1 MKTIGIKLADGSFYP
16 ILEEGTEKTYQLDL
30 TTVKDG
36 QTKVQI
42 DLYRSE
48 TGTMEDAEYVDTLEV
63 TNLVPHPNGEVEL
76 HLSVGLNENNELD
89 AKVVDEETGKQSETN
104 VTLVSRTLAERSEPT
119 NFELTDNEDFSL
131 PQDEDSVSEEEIQD
145 NSNNGAVA
153 AAALG
158 GAAAGAAAAYALTKE
173 DETGNVKTETV
184 DEVPFSFDSE
194 ISEDQKDDGFGEN
207 AIVEDLNETSFDDE
221 TNTVDVDNLAGE
233 EVSDDFDADSIIDS
247 VEEGSVNDDF
257 GIISDD
263 SNTEAVKE
271 NTEEPFSFDS
281 ELPDF
286 DETITDETVADT
298 DNLAD
303 ISTESEKTQE
313 IEGSTDDM
321 FDNDSFTNDPV
332 DADAQ
337 DNIAEKD
344 NTFADTALPDFD
356 ETDFG
361 SSEET
366 TSVSDEDFNN
376 TTQTATADD
385 DFTLPDFDAPSVS
398 DFGTTENADTTEA
411 SGLSGYFND
420 PDLNNDPVF
429 NETNLDTDDSEINFD
444 TSDLDSNNG
453 SGESNGI
460 SSGPA
465 MDFSDLYDKET
476 LNGESS
482 SYNDEDEEENKTKV
496 PMIICIICAIIC
508 VIATV
513 LVLFI
518 VPSKYNLLHKT
529 SSKDSSVEQVFEAPV
544 EETPEIETVEAPA
557 AVEDKIVVAPESEV
571 VVPVVPPA
579 PEPEKA
585 KDVKYRI
592 RWGDTL
598 WDIADAYYKNPWRY
612 PKIAKYNKI
621 KNPDLI
627 ISGTDILIPV
637 E

>member
-16 ILEEGTEKTYQLDL
+16 ILEEGTAKTYQLDL

-42 DLYRSE
+42 DLYRSAS
-48 TGTMEDAEYVDTLEV
+48 GTMEDAEYVDTLEV
-63 TNLVPHPNGEVEL
+63 TNLVPHPNGEAEL

-119 NFELTDNEDFSL
+119 NFELSDSEPEDASL
-131 PQDEDSVSEEEIQD
+131 PSEESSAEENSD
-145 NSNNGAVA
+145 NSGAVA

-158 GAAAGAAAAYALTKE
+158 GAALGAAAAYAVTKDGE
-173 DETGNVKTETV
+173 NNETNADSPVTETV

-194 ISEDQKDDGFGEN
+194 ISEEQKDDGSDSDSLFGEN
-207 AIVEDLNETSFDDE
+207 AIVEDLNTDTSASETAESTEGSDSSFNFDD
-221 TNTVDVDNLAGE
+221 LASE
-233 EVSDDFDADSIIDS
+233 DVSDDFNEPTDAVAD
-247 VEEGSVNDDF
+247 GSVDE
-257 GIISDD
+257 
-263 SNTEAVKE
+263 T
-271 NTEEPFSFDS
+271 FSFDNEEAS
-281 ELPDF
+281 PAENDSF
-286 DETITDETVADT
+286 NESAA
-298 DNLAD
+298 AD
-303 ISTESEKTQE
+303 IPEVN
-313 IEGSTDDM
+313 DDM
-321 FDNDSFTNDPV
+321 FDNDSFSSEITDSQKKDFTEESVTAEAPAEESIS
-332 DADAQ
+332 DTSALLAD
-337 DNIAEKD
+337 
-344 NTFADTALPDFD
+344 LPDFD
-356 ETDFG
+356 E
-361 SSEET
+361 SP
-366 TSVSDEDFNN
+366 VSDETVADESPVSDETDFSADIPE
-376 TTQTATADD
+376 TTEPD
-385 DFTLPDFDAPSVS
+385 DFALPDFDAPAVTDIDSTETVS
-398 DFGTTENADTTEA
+398 DTEA

-420 PDLNNDPVF
+420 PDLNDDPVF
-429 NETNLDTDDSEINFD
+429 NETNLDTSDSEINFD
-444 TSDLDSNNG
+444 TSDLDS
-453 SGESNGI
+453 SSQVSESNGV
-460 SSGPA
+460 SSAPA

-482 SYNDEDEEENKTKV
+482 SYDEDDEEENKTRV

-518 VPSKYNLLHKT
+518 VPSKYNLIKK
-529 SSKDSSVEQVFEAPV
+529 SISKETVVEQTIEAPV
-544 EETPEIETVEAPA
+544 HEESPVEIEVTPAPA
-557 AVEDKIVVAPESEV
+557 AEEDKVVVAPESEK
-571 VVPVVPPA
+571 VVPVLPPA
-579 PEPEKA
+579 PKEK
-585 KDVKYRI
+585 KTKEVKYRI

>member
-16 ILEEGTEKTYQLDL
+16 ILEEGTAKTYQLDL

-42 DLYRSE
+42 DLYRSAS
-48 TGTMEDAEYVDTLEV
+48 GTMEDAEYVDTLEV
-63 TNLVPHPNGEVEL
+63 TNLVPHPNGEAEL

-119 NFELTDNEDFSL
+119 NFELSDSAPEDASL
-131 PQDEDSVSEEEIQD
+131 PSEESSAEENSD
-145 NSNNGAVA
+145 NSGAVA

-158 GAAAGAAAAYALTKE
+158 GAALGAAAAYAVTKDGE
-173 DETGNVKTETV
+173 DNETNADSPVTETV

-194 ISEDQKDDGFGEN
+194 ISEEQKDDGSNSDSLFGEN
-207 AIVEDLNETSFDDE
+207 AIVEDLNTDTSASETAESTEGSDSSFDFD
-221 TNTVDVDNLAGE
+221 DLASE
-233 EVSDDFDADSIIDS
+233 DVSDDFNEPTDAVAD
-247 VEEGSVNDDF
+247 GSVDE
-257 GIISDD
+257 
-263 SNTEAVKE
+263 T
-271 NTEEPFSFDS
+271 FSFDN
-281 ELPDF
+281 E
-286 DETITDETVADT
+286 ETSGITA
-298 DNLAD
+298 
-303 ISTESEKTQE
+303 ESIPEMNE
-313 IEGSTDDM
+313 DM
-321 FDNDSFTNDPV
+321 FDNDSFSSEITDSQKEDFTEESVTAEAPAEESIS
-332 DADAQ
+332 DTSALLADLPDETA
-337 DNIAEKD
+337 
-344 NTFADTALPDFD
+344 ADTDTEIS
-356 ETDFG
+356 ETDF
-361 SSEET
+361 SADIPET
-366 TSVSDEDFNN
+366 TEP
-376 TTQTATADD
+376 D
-385 DFTLPDFDAPSVS
+385 DFALPDFDAPAVTDIDSTETVS
-398 DFGTTENADTTEA
+398 DTEA

-420 PDLNNDPVF
+420 PDLNDDPVF
-429 NETNLDTDDSEINFD
+429 NETNLDTSDSEINFD
-444 TSDLDSNNG
+444 TSDLDS
-453 SGESNGI
+453 SSPVSESNGV
-460 SSGPA
+460 SSAPA

-482 SYNDEDEEENKTKV
+482 SYDEDDEEENKTRV

-518 VPSKYNLLHKT
+518 VPSKYNLIKK
-529 SSKDSSVEQVFEAPV
+529 SNSKETVVEQTIEAPV
-544 EETPEIETVEAPA
+544 HEESPVEIEVTPAPA
-557 AVEDKIVVAPESEV
+557 AEEDKVVVAPESEK
-571 VVPVVPPA
+571 VVPVPPPA
-579 PEPEKA
+579 PKEK
-585 KDVKYRI
+585 KTKEVKYRI